1 MAKYHLYADSIH
13 IFISQTLIFLMS
25 GQNLGAIFTLL
36 PISLTSQPA
45 TDPVYSLS
53 IFGVQLLPGSY
64 PELPK
69 E

>member
-1 MAKYHLYADSIH
+1 
-13 IFISQTLIFLMS
+13 MS

-45 TDPVYSLS
+45 TDPVYSPLS
-53 IFGVQLLPGSY
+53 IVGVQLLPGSY
-64 PELPK
+64 PKLPK